1 VILDAAE
8 GEEFYVGIAARL
20 ERRKKVEVADD

>member
-20 ERRKKVEVADD
+20 ERRKKV